1 MLPAGT
7 LREQNSK
14 LSTSFRCAVNIQHL
28 RQSVKAQWLDYY
40 RENRDWLSKL
50 GVWVTCEG
58 KRRPSSGFILA
69 TLTTLEPQLTQLL
82 PLIVDLT
89 GNPDRIIMA
98 LGLNFNPDDE
108 LKDIARAEEKAA
120 ANGKTKMLPAKP
132 SFVEVVI
139 ARPPKPMAKPE
150 PVAVAKTTQPPR
162 NQPVQ
167 EPVQQPIQPQPELK
181 SPFVAPATPFEAD
194 EPAVIEPKASASPA
208 SAPEKPIVTKPTLT
222 PPIVRPA
229 MDTEDLAAEELP
241 KRDAKKTTASKQNV
255 RSNPVVKTR
264 WD

>member
-1 MLPAGT
+1 M
-7 LREQNSK
+7 
-14 LSTSFRCAVNIQHL
+14 NIQHL

-40 RENRDWLSKL
+40 RENREWLARL

-89 GNPDRIIMA
+89 GNPDRIIIA

-108 LKDIARAEEKAA
+108 LKDVARAEERAA
-120 ANGKTKMLPAKP
+120 SNGKTKLLPAKP
-132 SFVEVVI
+132 SFVEVVV
-139 ARPPKPMAKPE
+139 ARPAKPRPE
-150 PVAVAKTTQPPR
+150 AVAADRSIKPSAS
-162 NQPVQ
+162 QPVQ
-167 EPVQQPIQPQPELK
+167 PVPQLKPELK

-194 EPAVIEPKASASPA
+194 EPKSIAPES
-208 SAPEKPIVTKPTLT
+208 SAPESPVAKPATAPT

-241 KRDAKKTTASKQNV
+241 LRDTKSTDSPHQTV
-255 RSNPVVKTR
+255 RGNPHVRTR